1 MLKGLL
7 ASHKRS
13 CCNSNRCSCG
23 VWAETCLIVLSVE
36 NGWLKND
43 QPFVGQLLPQT
54 LRHTQIYLG
63 RTRSCSGFAQSGH
76 GFNRPEGRT
85 NGFSAK
91 KKHISSPWL
100 KTCWWF
106 ITLQLLWHY
115 LQPLVFLPLGLS
127 PLPLAPGDFSP
138 WEWRRMSVQAPGQA
152 AGRFKFR
159 VKWWE
164 QCPKPS
170 LVDSYIYG
178 LFMGFYGLWVIFSI
192 SLGELVSPVGIQS
205 TVLGPTF
212 HGRLELE
219 ESLWT
224 ATQMIRGGLKD
235 GLPTETSLPD
245 FPMKSWEFLDK
256 SCSITMKP

>member
-91 KKHISSPWL
+91 KNI
-100 KTCWWF
+100 
-106 ITLQLLWHY
+106 
-115 LQPLVFLPLGLS
+115 FLPLDSRHADDSSHFNCCGTICNHWYFFPLDFLRCHWLLGILARGSDEEWACRHQDKLQGGSSSVWNDGSSAPS
-127 PLPLAPGDFSP
+127 PHWLILIFMVYLWDF
-138 WEWRRMSVQAPGQA
+138 MG
-152 AGRFKFR
+152 
-159 VKWWE
+159 
-164 QCPKPS
+164 
-170 LVDSYIYG
+170 YG
-178 LFMGFYGLWVIFSI
+178 LF
-192 SLGELVSPVGIQS
+192 
-205 TVLGPTF
+205 
-212 HGRLELE
+212 
-219 ESLWT
+219 
-224 ATQMIRGGLKD
+224 
-235 GLPTETSLPD
+235 
-245 FPMKSWEFLDK
+245 FLFLLAN
-256 SCSITMKP
+256 